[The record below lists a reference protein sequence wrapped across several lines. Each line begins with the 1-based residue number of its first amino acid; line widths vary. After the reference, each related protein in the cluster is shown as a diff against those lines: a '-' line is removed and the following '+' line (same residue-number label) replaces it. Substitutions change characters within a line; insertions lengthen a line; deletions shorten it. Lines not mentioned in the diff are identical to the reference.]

1 MRTIEEIIAD
11 VEADRLASIFEAA
24 FARLGELGR
33 EGGEAVRAKL
43 TGSDIFEIE
52 EGLAQLDELYESAG
66 Q

>member
-1 MRTIEEIIAD
+1 MTPVDAIY
-11 VEADRLASIFEAA
+11 EADARTLAFIFEAA

-43 TGSDIFEIE
+43 TGSDIVEIE
-52 EGLAQLDELYESAG
+52 EGLAQLDELYEAA